1 MIFRFIPPPLSE
13 RPRRPGRSYATIFL
27 RNASVASQ
35 GAHAVGLP
43 SIATA
48 PATPNV
54 AGAGQRETARPGQ
67 RVPSC
72 GAANESTR

>member
-54 AGAGQRETARPGQ
+54 AGPGNAKQLARDNAFPHA
-67 RVPSC
+67 